1 MPPSR
6 YVVTLSAQAL
16 RQLDSI
22 DVYIRAQDAPLAA
35 EAMGARLM
43 RAIEDLEVFPLRGRV
58 IGRGLRELVTVR
70 PYIIR
75 YRIRSDTVQI
85 IRIRH
90 GAQNPG

>member
-1 MPPSR
+1 
-6 YVVTLSAQAL
+6 
-16 RQLDSI
+16 
-22 DVYIRAQDAPLAA
+22 
-35 EAMGARLM
+35 M
-43 RAIEDLEVFPLRGRV
+43 RAIKDLEVFPLRGRV

>member
-1 MPPSR
+1 MSPYR

-16 RQLDSI
+16 RELDSI
-22 DVYIRAQDAPLAA
+22 DVHIRTQDAPLAA
-35 EAMGARLM
+35 EALGARLM

-58 IGRGLRELVTVR
+58 IRRGLRELVTVR

-75 YRIRSDTVQI
+75 YRIQAGTVQV

-90 GAQNPG
+90 GAQRPD